1 MAQGAGA
8 GGDAVAQALFV
19 LDLKITG
26 GMFNYSI
33 RPEDIEKAVLELFD
47 AALESIRDL
56 PKVPKQRPQA
66 TSVWCLNRGLKLL
79 VYMELFDA

>member
-1 MAQGAGA
+1 MYILRGEEGTVAQGVAS
-8 GGDAVAQALFV
+8 GGGAVAQAFFV
-19 LDLKITG
+19 LDLKIAG

-56 PKVPKQRPQA
+56 PKVP
-66 TSVWCLNRGLKLL
+66 
-79 VYMELFDA
+79 

>member
-1 MAQGAGA
+1 MYLHLYILRRGEGTVAQGAGA
-8 GGDAVAQALFV
+8 GGDAVAQAFFV

-56 PKVPKQRPQA
+56 PKVP
-66 TSVWCLNRGLKLL
+66 
-79 VYMELFDA
+79 